1 MENYKEKI
9 KKLLALSES
18 SNEHEAKAALL
29 KAKQL
34 MVEHKIAESDLT
46 DGESVVKKIK
56 SDVTYSARRDPWI
69 PLLADTL
76 ARNYL
81 CQFVRFSR
89 KGMQTKGVGFWGLE
103 DDAEI
108 CTKVFEYAVDC
119 IRSECKKI
127 KKENAN
133 STAQTRN
140 CLCSGYAFG
149 FILGLEE
156 AFKEQ
161 EESNKAKWGLVPM
174 MSEEVAHSTDGL
186 RKIRSSSFKASEVYK
201 AVGYSAGKNFNMGN
215 RVAAN

>member
-140 CLCSGYAFG
+140 CLCGGYAFG